1 MNASTPVLESGNF
14 VRVREDHPDWWRAGR
29 DAMVSVVDTGDGTVG
44 LFFGY
49 DRYNQPQ
56 GCECVGTELWHLSE
70 LDLTTVH

>member
-1 MNASTPVLESGNF
+1 MSTQIQLESGNF
-14 VRVREDHPDWWRAGR
+14 VRVRADHPDWWRAGR
-29 DAMVSVVDTGDGTVG
+29 DAMVSAVDTGDGTVG

-70 LDLTTVH
+70 LDLMTVH

>member
-1 MNASTPVLESGNF
+1 MSAQIQPLECGNF
-14 VRVREDHPDWWRAGR
+14 VRVRSNHKHWWRAGR
-29 DAMVSVVDTGDGTVG
+29 DAMVSAADMGDGTVG

-70 LDLTTVH
+70 LDLMTVH